1 MDVRIYPPEEMIEAT
16 VKVPLSKSMSN
27 RALIMNALTPGASPL
42 AEVADCDDTKALVSA
57 LQLIGVKPKGAEIN
71 VGPAG
76 TAMRFLT
83 AYIAAQPGIEAVI
96 DGSERMRQ
104 RPIGPL
110 VGALRKCGAEIEF
123 TGEEGYPPLQIK
135 GRQLHGGKME
145 IDASI
150 SSQFISALLMV
161 APTFDSPLEIVLK
174 GQIASLPYL
183 KMTLEMMV
191 RRGIK
196 AELYGATIN
205 VEPGIYLTTE
215 EKIERDWSAASY
227 WYELTAVSAGWLVL
241 EEMSLPSLQGD
252 SETAKI
258 FEKLGVITE
267 SAEDEDGSPADGL
280 ALNPSP
286 EVFSRLDLDLSDTPD
301 LVQTLA
307 VTCCL
312 LGVPFKFTGVES
324 LRIKETDRLAALKA
338 ELAKLS
344 FDVQIESNSVLS
356 WQMQRTRVESVAPID
371 THGDHRMAMAFAPA
385 AVFLPGLA
393 IRNADVVSKSYPAF
407 WDDMRNAGF
416 TIQEL

>member
-1 MDVRIYPPEEMIEAT
+1 MDVTIYPPEEMLEAS
-16 VKVPLSKSMSN
+16 VKLPLSKSMSN
-27 RALIMNALTPGASPL
+27 RALIMNALTPGSSPL
-42 AEVADCDDTKALVSA
+42 AEVANCDDTKALASA
-57 LQLIGVKPKGAEIN
+57 LQLLDVKPVGAEIN

-83 AYIAAQPGIEAVI
+83 AYIAAMPGVEAVI

-110 VGALRKCGAEIEF
+110 VDSLRQCGAEIEYA
-123 TGEEGYPPLQIK
+123 GETGYPPLKIK
-135 GRQLHGGKME
+135 GSRLHGGQME
-145 IDASI
+145 MDASI
-150 SSQFISALLMV
+150 SSQFISAILMV
-161 APTFDSPLEIVLK
+161 APTFDCPLEIVLK

-183 KMTLEMMV
+183 KMTLGMMEL
-191 RRGIK
+191 RGIK
-196 AELYGATIN
+196 AELYGATVT
-205 VEPGIYLTTE
+205 VEPGTYLTAT

-227 WYELTAVSAGWLVL
+227 WYEITAVSAGWMVL
-241 EEMSLPSLQGD
+241 EDMSLPSLQGD
-252 SETAKI
+252 SEAAKI
-258 FEKLGVITE
+258 FERLGVITE
-267 SAEDEDGSPADGL
+267 PAEDEDGTPVDGL

-338 ELAKLS
+338 ELAKMS
-344 FDVQIESNSVLS
+344 FDVEIESNSVLS
-356 WQMQRTRVESVAPID
+356 WQMQRIPVESVAPID

-385 AVFLPGLA
+385 AVFLPGLV
-393 IRNADVVSKSYPAF
+393 IRNAEVVSKSYPEF
-407 WDDMRNAGF
+407 WDDMRRAGF
-416 TIQEL
+416 TIQES